1 MGLGKP
7 RSLLGKFIDKVG
19 LKQRDLE
26 EMTSLSRNEVIK
38 LCDGKTER
46 NPYPE
51 TKQKV
56 ISALRRKGHDV
67 RADDFWG

>member
-7 RSLLGKFIDKVG
+7 RSLLGKFIDKIG

-26 EMTSLSRNEVIK
+26 EAANLSRNEVIK
-38 LCDGKTER
+38 LCDGKTYR

-67 RADDFWG
+67 RADDFWE